1 MAILT
6 LSRGQRQVMHQL
18 DNLCSLIRESSS
30 EERSRLTRM
39 GSSNSSSRD
48 LSIESFLLSN
58 AESSRLPLVQRRGCE
73 NNASLEAS
81 IVKDF
86 DKLQLTQHMDSADSR
101 LYCGSKASFK
111 TKSGKRAAEINI
123 RRKMSVDKQ
132 TEIVPNLTV
141 MSSQHN

>member
-1 MAILT
+1 
-6 LSRGQRQVMHQL
+6 MHQL

-86 DKLQLTQHMDSADSR
+86 DK
-101 LYCGSKASFK
+101 ASFK

-132 TEIVPNLTV
+132 TEIKQPWIFEGLQAPPNLVCCADAISTGEKKKET
-141 MSSQHN
+141 SWPLAKD